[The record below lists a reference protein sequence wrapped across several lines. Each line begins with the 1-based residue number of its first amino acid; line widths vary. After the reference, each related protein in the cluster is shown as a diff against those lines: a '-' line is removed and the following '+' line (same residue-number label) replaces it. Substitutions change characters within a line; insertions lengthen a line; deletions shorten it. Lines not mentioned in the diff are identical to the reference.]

1 MFRVTCIYLE
11 NGEFALYINGHY
23 LSSEDGSGE
32 KLYLGD
38 ILERLS
44 RLSGV
49 TTETV
54 ERPVPDSDEWNW
66 NDVADS
72 VFPAGITLSRNMTV
86 AAFKQRLSRFPDDAA
101 LCCGTFWLAS
111 DFLALDSSLTEDDID
126 AAMELAQHC
135 HDANDGFNWSHLQ
148 WAIDEV
154 KRGG

>member
-1 MFRVTCIYLE
+1 
-11 NGEFALYINGHY
+11 
-23 LSSEDGSGE
+23 
-32 KLYLGD
+32 
-38 ILERLS
+38 
-44 RLSGV
+44 
-49 TTETV
+49 
-54 ERPVPDSDEWNW
+54 
-66 NDVADS
+66 
-72 VFPAGITLSRNMTV
+72 
-86 AAFKQRLSRFPDDAA
+86 